1 MFQWPHA
8 LLEGAIL
15 AFVLGALFASARL
28 RTTLRSAPRALQL
41 GAVLALTVWTASQV
55 AEVPLTTY
63 PLMSWHMYGESRDRA
78 PVVGY
83 RMLGEACDGST
94 RILPNSGHGLGRRP
108 LLASGLRRAYNDAR
122 TLPHERAR
130 ALARVDSLLA
140 LVTATWNANARNVPL
155 CGVALQQVILPA
167 DNLAA
172 APLPPYVTVRRHVAA
187 R

>member
-1 MFQWPHA
+1 VFHWPSA
-8 LLEGAIL
+8 LIEGAVVV
-15 AFVLGALFASARL
+15 FVLAAICTNASL
-28 RTTLRSAPRALQL
+28 RMTLRAAPRRLQL
-41 GAVLALTVWTASQV
+41 GAAFALLVWTASQL
-55 AEVPLTTY
+55 AEVPLATY
-63 PLMSWHMYGESRDRA
+63 PLMSWHMYGESRGRA

-83 RMLGEACDGST
+83 RMMGEACDGST
-94 RILPNSGHGLGRRP
+94 RVLPNSGRGLGRRP

-122 TLPHERAR
+122 TLPDQRER

-140 LVTATWNANARNVPL
+140 LVTVTWNANRRNVPL

>member
-1 MFQWPHA
+1 MFQWPSA
-8 LLEGAIL
+8 LIEGAIL

-28 RTTLRSAPRALQL
+28 RTTLRAAPRALQI
-41 GAVLALTVWTASQV
+41 GAVLALIVWTGSQL
-55 AEVPLTTY
+55 AEVPLATY
-63 PLMSWHMYGESRDRA
+63 PLMSWHMYGESRDQA

-94 RILPNSGHGLGRRP
+94 RVLPNSGRGLGRRP

-122 TLPHERAR
+122 TLPNQRER

-140 LVTATWNANARNVPL
+140 LVTVTWNANVRNVPL
-155 CGVALQQVILPA
+155 CGVALQQVMLPA
-167 DNLAA
+167 SNLAA
-172 APLPPYVTVRRHVAA
+172 VPLPPYVTVRRHVAA

>member
-1 MFQWPHA
+1 MFHWPHA
-8 LLEGAIL
+8 LVEGAIL
-15 AFVLGALFASARL
+15 ALVLGALFASARL
-28 RTTLRSAPRALQL
+28 RVTLRSAPRTLQL
-41 GAVLALTVWTASQV
+41 GATLALIVWTGSQL
-55 AEVPLTTY
+55 AEVPLATY
-63 PLMSWHMYGESRDRA
+63 PLMSWHMYGESRGRA

-83 RMLGEACDGST
+83 RMMGEACDGST
-94 RILPNSGHGLGRRP
+94 RVLPNSGRGLGRRP

-122 TLPHERAR
+122 TLPDQRER

-140 LVTATWNANARNVPL
+140 LVAVTWNANRRNVPL
-155 CGVALQQVILPA
+155 CGVALQQVILSA